1 MANQNKQDG
10 EFNFVQKVWIAG
22 SIFALI
28 AVVLLLF
35 KATFNVFILIL
46 AGTLMAVYFRG
57 LSSFIV
63 KKTHWNSNL
72 TLIISIIG
80 TILIIVAM
88 FWLLGA
94 KVQSQIAQLSD
105 TLPATIQNAK
115 QYIND
120 SPIGQKLVKRLSE
133 AQSQGGLTSFF
144 TQFFKTTFG
153 ILGDIYIIL
162 FIGIFFTVA
171 PNLYKN
177 GIVQLVPPKKRNKAE
192 DVWVNLGHGLK
203 KWLAGKLFAM
213 FVVFVLTAIGL
224 VIMGIP
230 MWLALALIAGFL
242 NFIPNFGPLIAMIP
256 AVLVALTI
264 SPATAAIVAGM
275 YLLIQITESNFI
287 TPKVQQHLVNI
298 PPALIIISQVL
309 VGTLTGLW
317 GIIFATPLVLIVI
330 ILVKEFYVKHINA
343 KETS

>member
-1 MANQNKQDG
+1 MANQYKPDK
-10 EFNFVQKVWIAG
+10 EYNFVQKVWIVG

-35 KATFNVFILIL
+35 RATFNVFILIL
-46 AGTLMAVYFRG
+46 AGTLIAIYFRG
-57 LSSFIV
+57 LSSFIA
-63 KKTHWNSNL
+63 KKVHWNPNL
-72 TLIISIIG
+72 TLTISIIG
-80 TILIIVAM
+80 TILIIAAI
-88 FWLLGA
+88 FWLIGA
-94 KVQSQIAQLSD
+94 KVQSQIAHLSE

-115 QYIND
+115 EYLND
-120 SPIGQKLVKRLSE
+120 STIGQKVVQRLSE
-133 AQSQGGLTSFF
+133 AQSQGGLASFLSG
-144 TQFFKTTFG
+144 FFKTTFG

-162 FIGIFFTVA
+162 FIGIFFTVG

-192 DVWVNLGHGLK
+192 DVFVSLGNGLQ

-224 VIMGIP
+224 VIIGMP

-264 SPATAAIVAGM
+264 SPTTALIVAGM
-275 YLLIQITESNFI
+275 YLLIQVTESNFI
-287 TPKVQQHLVNI
+287 TPKVQQHLVKI

-330 ILVKEFYVKHINA
+330 ILVKELYVKNINKNA
-343 KETS
+343 TS